1 MGIFSGLFRSRD
13 KPENRTPGSSY
24 AFYLGG
30 SSSGKLVTERSAMQM
45 TAVYACVRILSEA
58 IAELPLHLYRYKEGG
73 GKEKAIG
80 HPLYLLLHDEPNPE
94 MSSFVFRETL
104 MTHLLLWGNAYAQ
117 IIRNGKGQV
126 IALYPLMPN
135 KMTVNRDTNGQL
147 YYQYQRSS
155 DEAHTMKGSTVILQ
169 PSDVL
174 HIPGLGFD
182 GLVGYSPIAM
192 AKNAIGLAIAT
203 EEYGSKF
210 FANGAAPS
218 GVLEHPGTIKDPS
231 KVRES
236 WQQTFGG
243 SANSNKIAVLEEGM
257 KYTPISISPEQAQ
270 FLETRK
276 FQINEIARIFRVPPH
291 MVGDLEKSSFSNI
304 EQQSLEFV
312 KYTLDP
318 WVIRWEQ
325 SIQRRLLTPDE
336 KKSYFVKFNVEGLLR
351 GDYAS
356 RMNGYATA
364 RQNGW
369 MSANDIRELENLDRI
384 PKEDG
389 GDLYLINGAM
399 TKLADAGAFAGTDN
413 NREEEQSDEYQST
426 EPESAPDAGT
436 ESEVR
441 IRKQAR
447 NAGGGSPLL
456 EVDKSDGRRAVRR
469 AGP

>member
-1 MGIFSGLFRSRD
+1 MGILSGIFRARD
-13 KPENRTPGSSY
+13 KPTDALNGSAY
-24 AFYLGG
+24 RFFMGG
-30 SSSGKLVTERSAMQM
+30 STAGKSVTERSAMQM
-45 TAVYACVRILSEA
+45 TAVYSCVRILAEA
-58 IAELPLHLYRYKEGG
+58 VAGLPLHLYQYKDDG

-104 MTHLLLWGNAYAQ
+104 MTHLLLWGNAFAQ
-117 IIRNGKGQV
+117 VIRNGKGEV
-126 IALYPLMPN
+126 VALYPLMPN
-135 KMTVNRDTNGQL
+135 KMTVDRDAAGQL
-147 YYQYQRSS
+147 YYSYQMSAA
-155 DEAHTMKGSTVILQ
+155 DTPEAKNGTVILK

-203 EEYGSKF
+203 EEYGAKF
-210 FANGAAPS
+210 FSNGATP
-218 GVLEHPGTIKDPS
+218 GGILEYPGTVKEPDRI
-231 KVRES
+231 RES
-236 WQQTFGG
+236 WNRGFSG
-243 SANSNKIAVLEEGM
+243 SQNAGKVAILEEGM
-257 KYTPISISPEQAQ
+257 KYTPISIAPEQAQ

-318 WVIRWEQ
+318 WVVRWEQ
-325 SIQRRLLTPDE
+325 ALSRSLFTGEE
-336 KKSYFVKFNVEGLLR
+336 KAKYFFKFNVEGLLR
-351 GDYAS
+351 GDYES

-384 PKEDG
+384 PEEDG
-389 GDLYLINGAM
+389 GDLYLVNGNM
-399 TKLADAGAFAGTDN
+399 LPLTMAGAFAN
-413 NREEEQSDEYQST
+413 QST
-426 EPESAPDAGT
+426 GKEETDPNEQTEEVLELEESG
-436 ESEVR
+436 
-441 IRKQAR
+441 R
-447 NAGGGSPLL
+447 NRY
-456 EVDKSDGRRAVRR
+456 RR
-469 AGP
+469 

>member
-1 MGIFSGLFRSRD
+1 MGIFSGLFKSRD
-13 KPENRTPGSSY
+13 KPQNRTAGSAY
-24 AFYLGG
+24 TFFMGG
-30 SSSGKLVTERSAMQM
+30 STAGKSVTERSAMQM
-45 TAVYACVRILSEA
+45 TAVYSCVRILSEA
-58 IAELPLHLYRYKEGG
+58 VAELPLHLYKYTDDG
-73 GKEKAIG
+73 GKAKAID
-80 HPLYLLLHDEPNPE
+80 HPLYRILHDEPNPE

-117 IIRNGKGQV
+117 IIRNGKGEV
-126 IALYPLMPN
+126 IGLYPLIPN
-135 KMTVNRDTNGQL
+135 KMSVDRDENGRL
-147 YYQYQRSS
+147 YYRYNRGG
-155 DEAHTMKGSTVILQ
+155 DEAIKGMETVILS
-169 PSDVL
+169 PRDVL

-203 EEYGSKF
+203 EEYGAKF

-218 GVLEHPGTIKDPS
+218 GVLEHPGTIKDPT
-231 KVRES
+231 KVREAWMS
-236 WQQTFGG
+236 QFGG
-243 SANSNKIAVLEEGM
+243 SSNSGKVAVLEEGM

-325 SIQRRLLTPDE
+325 SIMRTLLSQEE
-336 KKSYFVKFNVEGLLR
+336 KDSMFVKFNVEGLLR

-356 RMNGYATA
+356 RMNGYAVA

-369 MSANDIRELENLDRI
+369 MSANDIRELENLDKI
-384 PKEDG
+384 PTEDG
-389 GDLYLINGAM
+389 GDLYLINGNM
-399 TKLADAGAFAGTDN
+399 LPMKDAGAFANTPDNGT
-413 NREEEQSDEYQST
+413 
-426 EPESAPDAGT
+426 
-436 ESEVR
+436 V
-441 IRKQAR
+441 K
-447 NAGGGSPLL
+447 L
-456 EVDKSDGRRAVRR
+456 K
-469 AGP
+469 

>member
-1 MGIFSGLFRSRD
+1 MGILSGLFHSRD
-13 KPENRTPGSSY
+13 KPTNATSGSSY
-24 AFYLGG
+24 RFFLGG
-30 SSSGKLVTERSAMQM
+30 STSGKAVTERSAMQM
-45 TAVYACVRILSEA
+45 TAVYSCVRILAEA
-58 IAELPLHLYRYKEGG
+58 IAGLPLHLYTYKEDG

-117 IIRNGKGQV
+117 IIRNGKGEV
-126 IALYPLMPN
+126 VALYPLMPN
-135 KMTVNRDTNGQL
+135 RMTVDRDSSGQL
-147 YYQYQRSS
+147 FYSYQMNNS
-155 DEAHTMKGSTVILQ
+155 DAPTMKAGTVILK

-203 EEYGSKF
+203 EEYGAKF
-210 FANGAAPS
+210 FANGATP
-218 GVLEHPGTIKDPS
+218 GGLLEYPGTVKDPDR
-231 KVRES
+231 VRES
-236 WQQTFGG
+236 WNKGFSG
-243 SANSNKIAVLEEGM
+243 SQNAGKVAILEEGM
-257 KYTPISISPEQAQ
+257 KYTPISIAPEQAQ

-318 WVIRWEQ
+318 WVVRWEQ
-325 SIQRRLLTPDE
+325 SLSRALFTPEE
-336 KKSYFVKFNVEGLLR
+336 KKQYFFKFNVEGLLR
-351 GDYAS
+351 GDYQS

-384 PKEDG
+384 PAEEG
-389 GDLYLINGAM
+389 GDLYLINGNM
-399 TKLADAGAFAGTDN
+399 LPLVHAGAFADIDSGK
-413 NREEEQSDEYQST
+413 EESKPDEQSE
-426 EPESAPDAGT
+426 
-436 ESEVR
+436 EV
-441 IRKQAR
+441 
-447 NAGGGSPLL
+447 L
-456 EVDKSDGRRAVRR
+456 EVEKSGRRRT
-469 AGP
+469 GSKGS